1 MPNRLKQFILLP
13 IIGMALAA
21 TPILAFKGNK
31 NVSSSYLDESG
42 VFISES
48 TPYDGCVF
56 YPASYSS
63 NITGEPNYSTQNGY
77 TFSCMNYV
85 AAPRVIRGESVKVA
99 VIDSGINYD
108 HEDFKNSGTSI
119 VKGDSR
125 CIEYNSGWY
134 YYSYSSNPSKLSD
147 SLGHGTNVAG
157 VIASQIN
164 AVGCAGIAPNV
175 DLYVYKVT
183 NSDNGYEWTAI
194 INALQYCIDNDI
206 DVINMSFQSYE
217 HGVEYNGSSMGASTG
232 CSTVLADKLT
242 ECYNAGIT
250 LVAAAGNY
258 NTLEPSYPASN
269 DHVISIG
276 SLAESSTTT
285 KAGYSNLYGID
296 LVAPGTV
303 YVPDKGT
310 SSSYKKTNGTSFS
323 APIVT
328 AAIALYKQLHPSATP
343 SQIESALKASC
354 DSISGNPSW
363 AGSGR
368 LNIDNFLELSSSDVY
383 PESVSITNV
392 SGTHEM
398 DVGDT
403 FQLECEV
410 LPSNTTNKT
419 VHYYT
424 DPDYNDI
431 ITVTDSG
438 LVTAIGEGEAL
449 IEVYS
454 DELNFISDIIQVNV
468 TASSTYLKT
477 ISVNTNPSKT
487 TYIEGNL
494 FDPSGLK
501 INLNYS
507 DSTSEVVTYS
517 AGNASSFTFNPS
529 LSTQLTTSNHSVTVT
544 YSGLSTTIPITVNAK
559 SVTSLSLSGSYKT
572 SFTVGDTFSFGG
584 TVTANYDNNTS
595 ENVTGSASFT
605 GYNMSNAGNQTV
617 TVSYGGQSTTYQ
629 ITVSAQSSLENGHY
643 ERVTPLTSNTQLVVG
658 DYYMLCTAVQYNNK
672 YWYVPASDEVV
683 YSGDFSDSSGTLG
696 STTTPTSLSIT
707 DSGYRLESTT
717 NGQFKLSSYLNKDLY
732 LYTTSN
738 NNGLALNTS
747 TYATSYWETTFND
760 NKVAFKYYSTS
771 KYISGY
777 NTSPYGFRTYGGT
790 GTNGSAYLA
799 LYHWVVDAEIT
810 SISVKTSP
818 KTSYE
823 SDETFDPT
831 GLIITVNYDDNTSK
845 DVSYASESSEFSFS
859 PSLSTVL
866 KTTDESVSITYK
878 NHSVSLPITVT
889 KAKVLSSIS
898 ISGYLTSFVE
908 GDTFTFGGTVTANFD
923 DSTSENVTEDAS
935 FTGYSMTTLGNQTV
949 TVSYSYKGVNKTQTY
964 QITVNA
970 GTLDHISLSGQTTT
984 YTKNALFSF
993 DGTCT
998 AHFENGYSKT
1008 VTPTNVTSP
1017 DMTSGGQKEVTVSF
1031 TYNGKTE
1038 SSSYNITVNAYR
1050 EVIEEQESET
1060 LRGSVVY
1067 TSGSEVKSGVSTSKS
1082 GYTNQESNALRL
1094 GSGSNTGT
1102 LTVTLSSGTF
1112 NRVKINVKS
1121 YSSDSDVSIDIGTK
1135 TQAITSTLTEY
1146 VLDFSSNLS
1155 SIAIKTKANSKRA
1168 MVASVYLYTVSTT
1181 NVDIGQSDDCVGLET
1196 FINTYM
1202 HMDYTQNLGYCKDEE
1217 HHYYSDAKTAFNAL
1231 NTHQRLLFTSNSAY
1245 ANEWARLQAW
1255 AGFNGDSLN
1264 NSNQLAANITSNRLD
1279 KNVDTSVLIILISS
1293 ISVISLLG
1301 IFIFKKKKN
1310 K

>member
-1 MPNRLKQFILLP
+1 
-13 IIGMALAA
+13 MALAA
-21 TPILAFKGNK
+21 TPILAFKGDK
-31 NVSSSYLDESG
+31 NISTSSTDESG

-63 NITGEPNYSTQNGY
+63 NITGEPYYSTQNSY

-99 VIDSGINYD
+99 VIDSGINYN

-119 VKGDSR
+119 VKSDSR
-125 CIEYNSGWY
+125 TIEYNSGWY
-134 YYSYSSNPSKLSD
+134 YYPYSSYPSKLDD

-164 AVGCAGIAPNV
+164 AVGCAGIAPNI

-183 NSDNGYEWTAI
+183 NSQNGYEWTAI
-194 INALQYCIDNDI
+194 INALQYCMDNKI

-217 HGVEYNGSSMGASTG
+217 HAVTYNGSTMNASTG

-258 NTLEPSYPASN
+258 NTSEPSYPASN
-269 DHVISIG
+269 NHVISIG
-276 SLAESSTTT
+276 SLAENSTTT

-354 DSISGNPSW
+354 DTISGNPSW

-368 LNIDNFLELSSSDVY
+368 LNIDNFLELSSTDVY
-383 PESVSITNV
+383 PDSVSITNV

-398 DVGDT
+398 NVGDT
-403 FQLECEV
+403 FQLESEV

-438 LVTAIGEGEAL
+438 LITAIGEGNAL

-454 DELNFISDIIQVNV
+454 DELNFISDIIEVNV

-559 SVTSLSLSGSYKT
+559 SVTSISLSGSYKT

-595 ENVTGSASFT
+595 QNVTGSASFT
-605 GYNMSNAGNQTV
+605 GYSMSTAGNQTV
-617 TVSYGGQSTTYQ
+617 TVSYGGKSTTYQ
-629 ITVSAQSSLENGHY
+629 ITVSEPVPSETLVITRNCFTTVPSSYGIGEW
-643 ERVTPLTSNTQLVVG
+643 TSNTI
-658 DYYMLCTAVQYNNK
+658 T
-672 YWYVPASDEVV
+672 
-683 YSGDFSDSSGTLG
+683 G
-696 STTTPTSLSIT
+696 SA
-707 DSGYRLESTT
+707 E
-717 NGQFKLSSYLNKDLY
+717 LY
-732 LYTTSN
+732 GPTTSSMQFN
-738 NNGLALNTS
+738 KSKGNGMAALFNTI
-747 TYATSYWETTFND
+747 A
-760 NKVAFKYYSTS
+760 
-771 KYISGY
+771 I
-777 NTSPYGFRTYGGT
+777 P
-790 GTNGSAYLA
+790 GS
-799 LYHWVVDAEIT
+799 IT
-810 SISVKTSP
+810 SISAKTASGTNRSWTAYVSSSAYSCTTSLVPGSDAKSIGSVTVTSSQTTIGNSTDGYSYFCVVEGESGASYLDNITITYTPKSLSSIAVKTAP
-818 KTSYE
+818 TKTVY
-823 SDETFDPT
+823 DAGETFDPA
-831 GLIITVNYDDNTSK
+831 GLVLTLTYTDSSTADVAYSNATSSKFTFSPSTSTQLTTSDNSISIAYGGKSTTQAITVNK
-845 DVSYASESSEFSFS
+845 V
-859 PSLSTVL
+859 
-866 KTTDESVSITYK
+866 
-878 NHSVSLPITVT
+878 
-889 KAKVLSSIS
+889 KALSSIS

-908 GDTFTFGGTVTANFD
+908 GDTFSFGGTVTANYD
-923 DSTSENVTEDAS
+923 DSTSENVTEAAS

-949 TVSYSYKGVNKTQTY
+949 TVSYTYKGVNKTQAY

-970 GTLDHISLSGQTTT
+970 GTLDHISLSGQTTV
-984 YTKNALFSF
+984 YTKNASFSF
-993 DGTCT
+993 NGTCT

-1008 VTPTNVTSP
+1008 VTPTSVTSP

-1038 SSSYNITVNAYR
+1038 TATYNITVNAYR
-1050 EVIEEQESET
+1050 EVIEQQETET

-1067 TSGSEVKSGVSTSKS
+1067 TSGSEVKSGVSTSTS
-1082 GYTNQESNALRL
+1082 GSAGIESNSMKL
-1094 GSGSNTGT
+1094 GSGSKTGT
-1102 LTVTLSSGTF
+1102 LKIDLTSGTF

-1121 YSSDSDVSIDIGTK
+1121 YGSDSNVSINIGTK
-1135 TQAITSTLTEY
+1135 SQDITSSYSEY
-1146 VLDFSSNLS
+1146 ILDFTNLS
-1155 SIAIKTKANSKRA
+1155 SISISTKQSSKRA
-1168 MVASVYLYTVSTT
+1168 MIASVYLYTVSTT

-1217 HHYYSDAKTAFNAL
+1217 HHYYSDAKTVFNAL
-1231 NTHQRLLFTSNSAY
+1231 NSHQRSLFTTNIAY
-1245 ANEWARLQAW
+1245 SNEWERLQAW
-1255 AGFNGDSLN
+1255 ASFNGDSLN
-1264 NSNQLAANITSNRLD
+1264 SSNQLAANIISNRLD
-1279 KNVDTSVLIILISS
+1279 QNVDTSVLIIVISS
-1293 ISVISLLG
+1293 MSVISLLG
-1301 IFIFKKKKN
+1301 VFVLKKKKS